1 MSTVAEVEVAA
12 ETPIQIINTLDP
24 AKLLSEFEGDCKDR
38 HLTGETIGRYKSL
51 LN

>member
-1 MSTVAEVEVAA
+1 MSTVAEVAA
-12 ETPIQIINTLDP
+12 ETPTQIINEFSLDP